1 LDKYKII
8 AIIAAIILLLIIIV
22 LSSRSRIH
30 KTYQKYLKVSNKA
43 NLTGKELAF
52 ISKQN
57 LELDDLQFAL
67 TDVTLGD
74 AYSPKHRTL
83 ILSQEV
89 CNTAS
94 LSSLTIVAH
103 ELGHAVQHKNN
114 TGLFYLSQLFTKLTS
129 FTNRFIIPLLLV
141 GFLMFITKYPNDQ
154 IGEILMIISGA
165 LFLLHVI
172 TQIINV
178 PLEYDASRR
187 ALKYLK
193 EYNYVSPGE
202 YRKAKK
208 ILSIAAQTYI
218 ANLLDGLFILNRK
231 RKRKWFYTGNIISWA

>member
-1 LDKYKII
+1 MDKYQII
-8 AIIAAIILLLIIIV
+8 VIVAGIILLLIIIV
-22 LSSRSRIH
+22 LSSRSRIYR
-30 KTYQKYLKVSNKA
+30 TYQKYLKVSNKA

-57 LELDDLQFAL
+57 LELDELQFAL
-67 TDVTLGD
+67 TDITLGD
-74 AYSPKHRTL
+74 AYSPKHKTL

-114 TGLFYLSQLFTKLTS
+114 TGLFYLSQMFTKLTN
-129 FTNRFIIPLLLV
+129 FTNRFILPLLIIGLLS
-141 GFLMFITKYPNDQ
+141 FLLKYPNDQ
-154 IGEILMIISGA
+154 IGKILMIISGV
-165 LFLLHVI
+165 LFLIHVL
-172 TQIINV
+172 TQIINI

-193 EYNYVSPGE
+193 EYNYVSPSE

-208 ILSIAAQTYI
+208 LLSIAAQTYI
-218 ANLLDGLFILNRK
+218 ASLLDGLFILNKK
-231 RKRKWFYTGNIISWA
+231 RKRK